1 MADKKPKTRFQI
13 EAAGRLRELFSVQS
27 EKDGTTTLFIKFAN
41 QQESNPD
48 KVVKSQKF
56 SIHAT
61 KNSADAGRTIKQT
74 IIFNDNSEKN
84 TYQYRIPNERGFSAI
99 IYSRLCTDLN
109 NEIYLS
115 NPRDGDLQEI
125 IVPYDAAEVVLL
137 YIVIAS
143 DPPIPL
149 ESFLPAGMNITEF
162 EMPSLQLIILS
173 SFFPVHPIPQGQMM
187 GQFTDPDIT
196 KYMVGE
202 KHITSDSVEEMLLYI
217 EFVKHSMR
225 ENLRGRIKNF
235 AKLDDETTALVD
247 KLLNIGPVPQVLSP
261 ST

>member
-1 MADKKPKTRFQI
+1 M
-13 EAAGRLRELFSVQS
+13 
-27 EKDGTTTLFIKFAN
+27 
-41 QQESNPD
+41 
-48 KVVKSQKF
+48 
-56 SIHAT
+56 
-61 KNSADAGRTIKQT
+61 
-74 IIFNDNSEKN
+74 
-84 TYQYRIPNERGFSAI
+84 
-99 IYSRLCTDLN
+99 
-109 NEIYLS
+109 
-115 NPRDGDLQEI
+115 
-125 IVPYDAAEVVLL
+125 
-137 YIVIAS
+137 
-143 DPPIPL
+143 